1 MKLSVRDLGVNY
13 HNVAAL
19 KQVSLDVPD
28 GAFVTLIGSNGA
40 GKSTTLRAISGL
52 VKPSAGSIYL
62 EDQRI
67 DTLSADK
74 ILRLGVAH
82 VPEGRR
88 IFKDLTVEENLYLG
102 AFIYNDG
109 HRIADDLNR
118 IFDRFPRLKERRD
131 QHARTLSGGEQ
142 QMLSIGRA
150 LMSRPRILLLDEPSL
165 GLAPIIVQEIGH
177 ILHEIN
183 QQGVT
188 IILVEQN
195 ADLALQL
202 ADYGYVLETGQIS
215 MQDKADQLADNEH
228 VKRAYLGI

>member
-1 MKLSVRDLGVNY
+1 MRLSVRDLEVNY

-19 KQVSLDVPD
+19 KKISLDVPD

-52 VKPSAGSIYL
+52 VKPSAGAIHL

-67 DTLSADK
+67 DTMSADK

-102 AFIYNDG
+102 AFIYNDSNQIAEDLT
-109 HRIADDLNR
+109 RIYS
-118 IFDRFPRLKERRD
+118 RFPRLQERSG

-150 LMSRPRILLLDEPSL
+150 LMSRPKILLLDEPSL

-177 ILHEIN
+177 ILREIN
-183 QQGVT
+183 ERGVT
-188 IILVEQN
+188 IVLVEQN

-202 ADYGYVLETGQIS
+202 ADYGYVLETGQVS
-215 MQDKADQLADNEH
+215 MQDNADLLADNEH

>member
-1 MKLSVRDLGVNY
+1 MKLSVRDLEVNY

-19 KQVSLDVPD
+19 KRVSLEVPD

-52 VKPSAGSIYL
+52 VKPSAGAIHL

-74 ILRLGVAH
+74 VLQLGIAH

-88 IFKDLTVEENLYLG
+88 IFKDLTVEENLFLG
-102 AFIYNDG
+102 AYIYNDSD
-109 HRIADDLNR
+109 RITEDLNR
-118 IFDRFPRLKERRD
+118 IYDRFPRLRERRN

-215 MQDKADQLADNEH
+215 MQDNADLLADNEH
-228 VKRAYLGI
+228 VKKAYLGI